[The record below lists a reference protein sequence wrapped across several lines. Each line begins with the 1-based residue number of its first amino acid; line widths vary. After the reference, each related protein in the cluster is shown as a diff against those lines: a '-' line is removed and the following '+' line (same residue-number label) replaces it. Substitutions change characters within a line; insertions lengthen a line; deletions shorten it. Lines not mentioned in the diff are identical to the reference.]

1 MPVAGRSTFLDLR
14 RDVPPRVPPRQVP
27 SALRLPSAQPLAWR
41 AGSGAAKP
49 LRQRS
54 RLLGVGHPCSWRP
67 LAVPEEQA
75 PSRGKS
81 SASHRADERLGNEP
95 LRKLVPELADTQSER
110 EIQIWLRNLRREL
123 QSTWAQI
130 RKCSNLWVSVCDNRP
145 AVTRLLLQGSAMR
158 RAAKIALHTYLP
170 ACFY

>member
-1 MPVAGRSTFLDLR
+1 MTFLPEFPPGRFPLLCGS
-14 RDVPPRVPPRQVP
+14 PPRSRWPGGR
-27 SALRLPSAQPLAWR
+27 
-41 AGSGAAKP
+41 GAAP
-49 LRQRS
+49 RS
-54 RLLGVGHPCSWRP
+54 PCASARGGLVRGRALLGVGHPCSWRP

-110 EIQIWLRNLRREL
+110 EIQIWLRNLSCEL
-123 QSTWAQI
+123 QSTWARI